1 MKIHV
6 HVHFFFF
13 FMRVVLLGFFFSFK
27 VFCWGFFFFI
37 IEKKNHLQRAMN
49 SYLFQPI
56 EQIFV
61 CATQNLLLVFDSRSE
76 IFEKEK

>member
-1 MKIHV
+1 MYMYI
-6 HVHFFFF
+6 FFFF
-13 FMRVVLLGFFFSFK
+13 FMRVFLLL
-27 VFCWGFFFFI
+27 FCWGFFFVQGILLGFFFFHYR
-37 IEKKNHLQRAMN
+37 EKNHLQRAMN